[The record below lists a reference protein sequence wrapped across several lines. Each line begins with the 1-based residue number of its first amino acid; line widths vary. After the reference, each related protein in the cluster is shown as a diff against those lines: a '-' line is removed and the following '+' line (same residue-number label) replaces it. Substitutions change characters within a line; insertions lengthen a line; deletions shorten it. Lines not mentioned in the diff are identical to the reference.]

1 MVKKTGYDKS
11 GIKKKKRPHLGDI
24 IIERYGKKIK
34 SGYEGLERFELID
47 HLIKPV
53 LHFKFTG
60 TKRTIIEVYD
70 LISEFPYAFI
80 IRTKMGLHIWSLP
93 EQGIRTAHVYISRF
107 MDFIVFIRDNEK
119 NISDDMWGL
128 LYGYPLSLSE
138 NALEPVENLWW

>member
-1 MVKKTGYDKS
+1 
-11 GIKKKKRPHLGDI
+11 
-24 IIERYGKKIK
+24 
-34 SGYEGLERFELID
+34 LID

>member
-1 MVKKTGYDKS
+1 MVKKTEYDKS

-34 SGYEGLERFELID
+34 SGYEELERFELID

-60 TKRTIIEVYD
+60 TKRIIIEVYD
-70 LISEFPYAFI
+70 LISEFPYAFF
-80 IRTKMGLHIWSLP
+80 IRTKMGTDIWHLP
-93 EQGIRTAHVYISRF
+93 EQGTKTAHVYISRF
-107 MDFIVFIRDNEK
+107 MNFIVFIRNNEN

-138 NALEPVENLWW
+138 NALESVEDLW